1 MDPIDVGTIIVAII
15 AAFGAWVAQR
25 VAVKANRMNNIV
37 SRRLEAE
44 KGAYERARAFDIQ
57 TIDRQNAEVVRLRT
71 ANQELRRDLLV
82 VEKRVAHLETCIS
95 DLEKELNN
103 GIYKTSNTE

>member
-1 MDPIDVGTIIVAII
+1 MDLINVGAIVVAII
-15 AAFGAWVAQR
+15 AAFGAWAAQR
-25 VAVKANRMNNIV
+25 VTAKASRSNNIA
-37 SRRLEAE
+37 STRLEAE
-44 KGAYERARAFDIQ
+44 KGAYERARALDIQ
-57 TIDRQNAEVVRLRT
+57 TIDRQNDDIIQLRT
-71 ANQELRRDLLV
+71 ANEELRTDLLV